1 MIKDIQEEGK
11 ICIPC
16 LITRCDKAKTVKG
29 TPYLSLTLEDS
40 SGVLDAKFWNLTE
53 QRHQNNRTKS
63 STKTGPCIRYQSHN
77 TVFRIPCNCKCKHRY
92 NNNCKTADFQY
103 LFFICVRTEDVFI
116 NIFGYRRS
124 SYQKLG
130 ICS

>member
-53 QRHQNNRTKS
+53 EQVDSYTVGMIVQATGDIIIHKNAYFIYHCISFIVLYISLYISISNCCFSWNR
-63 STKTGPCIRYQSHN
+63 RWM
-77 TVFRIPCNCKCKHRY
+77 
-92 NNNCKTADFQY
+92 
-103 LFFICVRTEDVFI
+103 
-116 NIFGYRRS
+116 
-124 SYQKLG
+124 
-130 ICS
+130 